1 MKDVYRTKTG
11 IEIGCMYQKPLPQP
25 TREEEIIQRVL
36 LGIPNPNHTGMCL
49 YVVLLTLVFAG
60 LAMGFGGVR

>member
-11 IEIGCMYQKPLPQP
+11 VEIGCMYQKPLPLP

-36 LGIPNPNHTGMCL
+36 LHAQGPD
-49 YVVLLTLVFAG
+49 YVSIVTYAVFLCVVFG
-60 LAMGFGGVR
+60 LAFLLVGSGS

>member
-36 LGIPNPNHTGMCL
+36 LGIPVPSRAGMCL

-60 LAMGFGGVR
+60 LAMGFRGVR

>member
-36 LGIPNPNHTGMCL
+36 LGIPAPSRAGMCL

-60 LAMGFGGVR
+60 LAMGFRGVR